1 MSMLYIM
8 IEGVY
13 MIIIAHHLSLEK
25 RVVLRR
31 KNFIPVFI
39 FIRSSSPM
47 VAAIALLVIT
57 NDVSSFVEEVG
68 KGKIRYPIST
78 FVAVDTAATEQ
89 GKS

>member
-1 MSMLYIM
+1 MLYII

-25 RVVLRR
+25 RVILRR

-47 VAAIALLVIT
+47 VTAIALLVIA
-57 NDVSSFVEEVG
+57 NEVSSFEEVG
-68 KGKIRYPIST
+68 KGKIRDPIST
-78 FVAVDTAATEQ
+78 FGAVDTAATDQ